1 MNYLDIKDLK
11 SLDAARSELSS
22 ELVRK
27 KAELK
32 GRYLN
37 AKACFSPVALLASS
51 VKSAALHFLPMDSLV
66 VGMMRYFFRKKK
78 EKIMEPGVRCR
89 YGSSSCGSIVSSKT

>member
-27 KAELK
+27 KTELN
-32 GRYLN
+32 GRYLS

-51 VKSAALHFLPMDSLV
+51 VKSAALHFLPMDGLV
-66 VGMMRYFFRKKK
+66 VGMMRYFFGKRKKK
-78 EKIMEPGVRCR
+78 
-89 YGSSSCGSIVSSKT
+89 

>member
-27 KAELK
+27 KVELN
-32 GRYLN
+32 GRYLS
-37 AKACFSPVALLASS
+37 AKSCFSPVALLASY

-66 VGMMRYFFRKKK
+66 VGMMRYFFGRRKK
-78 EKIMEPGVRCR
+78 R
-89 YGSSSCGSIVSSKT
+89 

>member
-27 KAELK
+27 KAELS
-32 GRYLN
+32 GRYLD
-37 AKACFSPVALLASS
+37 AKACFSPVALLTSS

-66 VGMMRYFFRKKK
+66 VGMMRYFFGKREKK
-78 EKIMEPGVRCR
+78 
-89 YGSSSCGSIVSSKT
+89 

>member
-27 KAELK
+27 KAELN
-32 GRYLN
+32 GRYLS
-37 AKACFSPVALLASS
+37 AKASFSPVALLDSS

-66 VGMMRYFFRKKK
+66 VGMMRYFFGRRKK
-78 EKIMEPGVRCR
+78 R
-89 YGSSSCGSIVSSKT
+89 

>member
-22 ELVRK
+22 VLVRK
-27 KAELK
+27 KAELN
-32 GRYLN
+32 GRYMD

-51 VKSAALHFLPMDSLV
+51 VKTAALHFLPMDSLV
-66 VGMMRYFFRKKK
+66 VGMMRYFFGRRKKK
-78 EKIMEPGVRCR
+78 
-89 YGSSSCGSIVSSKT
+89 

>member
-27 KAELK
+27 KAELD
-32 GRYLN
+32 GRYLS
-37 AKACFSPVALLASS
+37 AKACFSPVSLLASS
-51 VKSAALHFLPMDSLV
+51 VKSAALHFLPMDGLV
-66 VGMMRYFFRKKK
+66 VGMMRYFFGRRKK
-78 EKIMEPGVRCR
+78 R
-89 YGSSSCGSIVSSKT
+89 

>member
-11 SLDAARSELSS
+11 SLDAVRSELSS

-27 KAELK
+27 KAELN
-32 GRYLN
+32 GRYLS

-66 VGMMRYFFRKKK
+66 VGMMRYFSEEERKDNGARGQMPLRVK
-78 EKIMEPGVRCR
+78 
-89 YGSSSCGSIVSSKT
+89 

>member
-1 MNYLDIKDLK
+1 MNYLDIKDLQ

-32 GRYLN
+32 GRYLS

-66 VGMMRYFFRKKK
+66 VGMVRYFFGRRKK
-78 EKIMEPGVRCR
+78 R
-89 YGSSSCGSIVSSKT
+89 

>member
-11 SLDAARSELSS
+11 SLDAARSELAS

-27 KAELK
+27 KAELN
-32 GRYLN
+32 GRYLS
-37 AKACFSPVALLASS
+37 AKSCFSPVALLASS

-66 VGMMRYFFRKKK
+66 VGMMRYFFGRRKK
-78 EKIMEPGVRCR
+78 R
-89 YGSSSCGSIVSSKT
+89 